1 MIKQSAL
8 RFVDINFKR
17 LIKFKKKSKIY
28 IYPNLN
34 GIGLATFIFFCF
46 LISVFYENNSGLLL
60 SIVIFFIFFIS
71 ILISH
76 QNINYLKLNYN
87 NVFYVEADQ
96 KEKLGFTILNL
107 SKEKKLNIN
116 ITYNNSNVGN
126 FNFLKRISLFNLN
139 YINNSRGVYE
149 LDNISLNSIYPF
161 GVINTKVSFKP
172 NCEIIVYPKSLRP
185 NQDLLN
191 EFNIKKDIKADE
203 FDGIDDFKN
212 GDSLSKVAWKKS
224 TLEKKY
230 IKTFKDNQ
238 KSQKLILDL
247 DKYNNIKFERLLSY
261 STYLIKYFY
270 QKKIS
275 LTFKHKENI
284 FLLNNNEK
292 SLNQIFRYL
301 ANVKI

>member
-1 MIKQSAL
+1 MTKQSTL
-8 RFVDINFKR
+8 RFVDTNFKW
-17 LIKFKKKSKIY
+17 LIKFKNNSKIY

-34 GIGLATFIFFCF
+34 GIGLAIFIFFSF

-76 QNINYLKLNYN
+76 QNINNLKLNNN
-87 NVFYVEADQ
+87 NVFYVEAEQ
-96 KEKLGFTILNL
+96 KEKLSFTILNL

-116 ITYNNSNVGN
+116 ITYNKSNLGN
-126 FNFLKRISLFNLN
+126 FNFFKRINSFNLN
-139 YINNSRGVYE
+139 YINDLRGVHS

-161 GVINTKVSFKP
+161 GVIKTKINFKP
-172 NCEIIVYPKSLRP
+172 NCEIIVYPKGLKP

-191 EFNIKKDIKADE
+191 EFNINKAIDADE

-212 GDSLSKVAWKKS
+212 GDSYSKVAWKKS

-230 IKTFKDNQ
+230 IKTFKDNR

-247 DKYNNIKFERLLSY
+247 DKYNNIKLERLLSY

-275 LTFKHKENI
+275 LTFKHRGNI
-284 FLLNNNEK
+284 FLLYNSEK
-292 SLNQIFRYL
+292 SLNQILRYL

>member
-1 MIKQSAL
+1 MTKQSTL
-8 RFVDINFKR
+8 RFVDTNFKW
-17 LIKFKKKSKIY
+17 LIKFKNNSKIY

-34 GIGLATFIFFCF
+34 GIGLAIFIFFSF

-76 QNINYLKLNYN
+76 QNINNLKLNNN
-87 NVFYVEADQ
+87 NVFYVEAEQ
-96 KEKLGFTILNL
+96 KEKLSFTILNL
-107 SKEKKLNIN
+107 SKNKKLNIN
-116 ITYNNSNVGN
+116 ITYNKSNLGN
-126 FNFLKRISLFNLN
+126 FNFFKRINSFNLN
-139 YINNSRGVYE
+139 YINDLRGVHS

-161 GVINTKVSFKP
+161 GVIKTKINFKP
-172 NCEIIVYPKSLRP
+172 NCEIIVYPKGLKP

-191 EFNIKKDIKADE
+191 EFNINKAIDADE

-212 GDSLSKVAWKKS
+212 GDSYSKVAWKKS

-230 IKTFKDNQ
+230 IKTFKDNR

-247 DKYNNIKFERLLSY
+247 DKYNNIKLERLLSY

-275 LTFKHKENI
+275 LTFKHRGNI
-284 FLLNNNEK
+284 FLLYNSEK
-292 SLNQIFRYL
+292 SLNQILRYL